1 MEKRAVMSL
10 SGGMDSTGLLLDLLS
25 EGYLVH
31 AISFDYGQKHKIEI
45 QKAKN
50 NIEYL
55 SEKGIEIEHNIVDLS
70 SISSL
75 LYGSLTDSVIEVPE
89 GHYEEEQMKS
99 TVVPNRN
106 AIFSSIVYASALSNS
121 KKYNSNVIIALGV
134 HSGDHAIYPDCRPEF
149 YNSLE
154 DSFSK
159 GNWDS
164 EKVSFYLPYVEYDKS
179 YILTQALKSCKR
191 LGLDFDK
198 IFSNTL
204 TSYNPD
210 SLGRSSGKSG
220 ADIERI
226 LAFHSIG
233 RKDPIEYVKEWE
245 EVLNDALKT
254 EEKYIE
260 GLK

>member
-1 MEKRAVMSL
+1 MIKRAVMSL

-25 EGYLVH
+25 EGYIVH
-31 AISFDYGQKHKIEI
+31 AISFDYGQKHKLEI

-55 SEKGIEIEHNIVDLS
+55 SSNGIYVKHDIIDLS

-75 LYGSLTDSVIEVPE
+75 LHGSLTDSKKEVPE

-106 AIFSSIVYASALSNS
+106 AIFSSVVYACALSKS

-149 YNSLE
+149 YNSLQ
-154 DSFSK
+154 DAFSI

-164 EKVSFYLPYVEYDKS
+164 EKVSFHLPYLEYDKS
-179 YILTQALKSCKR
+179 YILKQALKSCEK
-191 LGLDFDK
+191 LGLDFDTV
-198 IFSNTL
+198 FSNTL

-210 SLGRSSGKSG
+210 TLGRSSGKSG
-220 ADIERI
+220 ADVERI
-226 LAFHSIG
+226 LAFNSIA
-233 RKDPIEYVKEWE
+233 RKDPIEYVNEWA
-245 EVLNDALKT
+245 EVLSDALEIEK
-254 EEKYIE
+254 KYI
-260 GLK
+260 GG